1 MPRLI
6 DPGDGEAIGLDAFMG
21 ALDSCPLDLRDED
34 ALASLGPL
42 LARLGRNRTFLA
54 DRAIDDLKAR
64 CGGQAANAYG
74 AQVMMLRPADGR
86 TVLRANFWPAA
97 DDAVLRASGPAAFF
111 YGFAHDH
118 NFPFLTVGYLG
129 PGYWSDYYDY
139 DGDRVV
145 GLPGEKAGLRFV
157 ERSRLEEGK
166 LLLYRARRDVHV
178 QHPPDRFSVSLN
190 ILVYDLAQP
199 WRTQFAFDVAG
210 DTILRPLTT
219 TPSEALV
226 TLAGHLGGGNGR
238 DLIEHLARRHPHP
251 RMRATAIDAC
261 ASAAPDRAGRAAIYA
276 TACDDPDPHVAGIA
290 AARLRA
296 IAALEQAP

>member
-6 DPGDGEAIGLDAFMG
+6 DPGAGAAIGLDELTDM
-21 ALDSCPLDLRDED
+21 LDACPLDLRDEE

-54 DRAIDDLKAR
+54 DLAIEELKAR

-74 AQVMMLRPADGR
+74 AQVLMLRPVDGR

-111 YGFAHDH
+111 YGLAHDH

-129 PGYWSDYYDY
+129 PGYWSDYYEY
-139 DGDRVV
+139 DAARAL

-166 LLLYRARRDVHV
+166 LLLYRAHRDVHV
-178 QHPPDRFSVSLN
+178 QHPPDAFSVSLN
-190 ILVYDLAQP
+190 ILVYDPAQP
-199 WRTQFAFDVAG
+199 WRSQLAFDVES
-210 DTILRPLTT
+210 DTVLRPLTT

-226 TLAGHLGGGNGR
+226 ALATHLGGDDGR
-238 DLIEHLARRHPHP
+238 DLAEQLARRHPHP
-251 RMRATAIDAC
+251 RMRATAL
-261 ASAAPDRAGRAAIYA
+261 AALAARSPDRAVRAAVFA
-276 TACDDPDPHVAGIA
+276 AACDDPDPYVAGRA
-290 AARLRA
+290 AERLRA
-296 IAALEQAP
+296 IEALE